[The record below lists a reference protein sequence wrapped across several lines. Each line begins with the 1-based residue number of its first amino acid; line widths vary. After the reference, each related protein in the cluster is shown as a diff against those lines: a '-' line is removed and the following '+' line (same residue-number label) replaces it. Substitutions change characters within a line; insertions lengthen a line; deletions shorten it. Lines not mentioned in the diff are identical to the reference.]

1 MFRIE
6 VPQSHDQYRNA
17 RQAEKA
23 SLQLAINARDP
34 SIESLLLKLLR
45 QLQVEVD
52 EFRKSDR
59 ARDLMKEKAAM
70 DREYEE
76 ELDRFL
82 RLKELQKKSKTRSK
96 AVFEPSAGEAE
107 STEEE
112 VELAE
117 EDEEFGEED
126 DELGEEDDESSEEDE
141 ESGEEEE
148 EEHESDEEERDLY
161 SSLLN
166 PSQATAKATDA
177 DIEKFK
183 EKMRWKYFTQVKQPN
198 DETRYQLALFNIP
211 AGKKWTTDDL
221 HDPDHPIYF
230 EIALRL
236 LYNKLR
242 DSKGLHMGTSIHV
255 HYSSISQQHQDR
267 LEKIIKDLGDEE
279 TSARKVESRKEDF
292 DHLAEDSDGN

>member
-1 MFRIE
+1 MFQIE

-126 DELGEEDDESSEEDE
+126 DELGEEDDELGEEDDESSEEDE

-198 DETRYQLALFNIP
+198 DET
-211 AGKKWTTDDL
+211 
-221 HDPDHPIYF
+221 
-230 EIALRL
+230 
-236 LYNKLR
+236 
-242 DSKGLHMGTSIHV
+242 
-255 HYSSISQQHQDR
+255 
-267 LEKIIKDLGDEE
+267 
-279 TSARKVESRKEDF
+279 
-292 DHLAEDSDGN
+292 